1 MRTFVLMV
9 KLASANAQLVEIG
22 AKHKERFQMG
32 HKWIKEIEERCPKLR
47 FKDHY
52 ALMGY
57 WDSMHI
63 YEAPDEETAAVVSM
77 MTRSHGA
84 AQVESWVALPYERIL
99 KLTDDLQCPDGKKRK

>member
-1 MRTFVLMV
+1 MKTFVLMV

-32 HKWIKEIEERCPKLR
+32 RKWIEDIETKCPQIK

-63 YEAPDEETAAVVSM
+63 YDAPDEETAAIVSM
-77 MTRSHGA
+77 LTRSQGV
-84 AQVESWVALPYERIL
+84 AQVESWLALPYERIL
-99 KLTDDLQCPDGKKRK
+99 KITEDLKCPDDSGS